1 MDVIYAERIPVINP
15 ARGFGRHIRHHPQSR
30 LYRVP
35 RRGTINSVQHET
47 NIGPLDQGDL
57 GCCTA
62 AAGLKLL
69 SYNPHFQL
77 LQGLFP
83 WTMETVT
90 SYYSKITAV
99 DSFPGQFPPTDTGSD
114 GLASAA
120 AAKELH
126 WISGY
131 LHAFGLDDMLSAL
144 QSGPVSVGT
153 NWYSSMSTPRST
165 GEVRITTNAYLEGG
179 HQYVADG
186 VDVPNKRVWFRQSW
200 GDGWSPLDGGR
211 FWMTWSTV
219 DRLLQESGDVIQFVP
234 INVVAPEP
242 DGPVTPETPVEPT
255 GPTAQDLF
263 DKIKADAA
271 AMGLKV

>member
-1 MDVIYAERIPVINP
+1 MDFIYAERIPVINP

-35 RRGTINSVQHET
+35 RRATINSVQYET
-47 NIGPLDQGDL
+47 NTRPFDQGDL

-90 SYYSKITAV
+90 SYYSKITNV
-99 DSFPGQFPPTDTGSD
+99 DSFPDQFPPTDTGSD

-120 AAKELH
+120 AAKELG

-131 LHAFGLDDMLSAL
+131 QHAFGFDDMLSAL
-144 QSGPVSVGT
+144 QAGPVSVGT

-165 GEVRITTNAYLEGG
+165 GEVRITANAYLEGG

-200 GDGWSPLDGGR
+200 GETWSPIDGGR
-211 FWMTWSTV
+211 FWMSWATV
-219 DRLLQESGDVIQFVP
+219 DRLLKETGDVIQFVP
-234 INVVAPEP
+234 INVQPPTPDVPDAP
-242 DGPVTPETPVEPT
+242 PT
-255 GPTAQDLF
+255 AEVPTAQELY
-263 DKIKADAA
+263 DKLKATASSL
-271 AMGLKV
+271 GLKV